1 MRSLGLT
8 AALLLALVVSA
19 AEDDASR
26 AAEGYTVARFDVP
39 STAVG
44 SDVPT
49 SALLPP
55 GTRCDG
61 RGTAPGG
68 LAASS

>member
-8 AALLLALVVSA
+8 AALLFALVVSA
-19 AEDDASR
+19 AEDDASH
-26 AAEGYTVARFDVP
+26 AAGYTVARFDVP
-39 STAVG
+39 SAAVG
-44 SDVPT
+44 SDVPA